1 MEAEDKDEYVL
12 RTFSQVVRERS
23 SNDMLSKLKTHKGK
37 WLGTITNNQG
47 NNKDKSNQKAR

>member
-37 WLGTITNNQG
+37 
-47 NNKDKSNQKAR
+47 